1 MTTKQALRIVI
12 LGGGF
17 GGLYTALRLIQ
28 LPWESQ
34 KPEIVL
40 VDKNDRFLFSPLLYE
55 LITQEMQTWEIAPP
69 FEELFAG
76 TGIRFVQACVAGVN
90 PETQQV
96 HLDSGAELAYDR
108 LVIAVGGKT
117 PVDIV
122 PGAREHALPF
132 RTLDDAYRLK
142 DRLRVLERS
151 ETDKIRVAVVGAGY
165 SGVELACKLSDRLG
179 ERGRIRLIERGEEIL
194 VTSPEFNRE
203 AAKEGLQ
210 LKNVWLDLETEV
222 ESVGPDSMS
231 LVYKGQV
238 DTIPVD
244 IVLWTVGTRVSDLIK
259 ELPLEHNDHGLIA
272 TGETLQVVNHP
283 NIYALGDLADIR
295 DATGQ
300 QVPTTA
306 QAALQQSDYCA
317 WNIWA
322 SATDR
327 PLLPFRYQHLG
338 ELMALG
344 TNSATITSLG
354 VKFDG
359 PFAYLA
365 RRLVY
370 LYRMPTLK
378 HRLNVGLNWITEP
391 ISELLSS

>member
-1 MTTKQALRIVI
+1 MNKLRIVI

-28 LPWESQ
+28 LPWDAYE
-34 KPEIVL
+34 PEIVL
-40 VDKNDRFLFSPLLYE
+40 VDKSDRFLFSPLLYE
-55 LITQEMQTWEIAPP
+55 LVTEELQTWEIAPP

-76 TGIRFVQACVAGVN
+76 TGIRFQQACAVGVD
-90 PETQQV
+90 PETKQV
-96 HLDSGAELAYDR
+96 HLDNGAELSYDR

-122 PGAREHALPF
+122 PGAKEYAIPF
-132 RTLDDAYRLK
+132 RTLKDAYRLK
-142 DRLRVLERS
+142 ERLRVLEAS
-151 ETDKIRVAVVGAGY
+151 DTEKIRVAIVGAGY
-165 SGVELACKLSDRLG
+165 SGVELAGKLADRLG
-179 ERGRIRLIERGEEIL
+179 KRGRIRLVERGSEIL

-203 AAKEGLQ
+203 TAQSALQ
-210 LKNVWLDLETEV
+210 QKQVWVDLETEI
-222 ESVGPDSMS
+222 ESVDADTIS
-231 LVYKGQV
+231 LTYKGQV

-244 IVLWTVGTRVSDLIK
+244 IVLWTVGTKVSDFVK
-259 ELPLEHNDHGLIA
+259 ELPFTHNDRGLLTTNA
-272 TGETLQVVNHP
+272 MLQVSERP
-283 NIYALGDLADIR
+283 EIYALGDLADIQ
-295 DATGQ
+295 DASGQ

-322 SATDR
+322 SATER

-344 TNSATITSLG
+344 TDSATVSSLG
-354 VKFDG
+354 MKLDG

-365 RRLVY
+365 RRLLY

-378 HRLNVGLNWITEP
+378 HQLNVGLNWITEP